1 MSPSK
6 CAVQSCNKPA
16 PKKCGTCKSISYCST
31 NCQKKDWS
39 IHKIICAEYTS
50 FEAINSRPA
59 DTETVVWKLAIL
71 FPDDE
76 EKPRFIWVDCLV
88 EEKLD
93 DKGKKTH
100 FEQCVK
106 SVQKYLEDGKLFS
119 QLKVH
124 GFSKN
129 SRLEFELDHLLEFWR
144 PKTHCVDG
152 SKENKSIMNI
162 LKKFPGHDWKGH
174 YPVIALRK
182 LANDNEE
189 YSEYI
194 AYQDVKLEDL
204 PAIVRFFKTWDHF
217 NKPFAEMSS
226 ED

>member
-16 PKKCGTCKSISYCST
+16 PKKCGSCKSISYCST

-50 FEAINSRPA
+50 FEATNSRPA

-100 FEQCVK
+100 FEQCAK
-106 SVQKYLEDGKLFS
+106 SVQKYLGDGRLFA
-119 QLKVH
+119 QLKRPE
-124 GFSKN
+124 FEPDE
-129 SRLEFELDHLLEFWR
+129 RLELLCR
-144 PKTHCVDG
+144 KTHCIDG
-152 SKENKSIMNI
+152 PKENKSIMNI
-162 LKKFPGHDWKGH
+162 LKKFPRRDWRG
-174 YPVIALRK
+174 PFIVLRE

-194 AYQDVKLEDL
+194 TYQDVKLENL
-204 PAIVRFFKTWDHF
+204 QAIVRFFKTWDRF
-217 NKPFAEMSS
+217 GGPFAEISS
-226 ED
+226 EDGFNAAFAM